1 MQCLV
6 HTPLLRDIIITI
18 IVQYIQ
24 SKKVGKRHCSR
35 DRHCMSSR
43 EHTVGAKIIQV
54 MVVDWCKVSAA
65 LYKNEYKLGFM
76 H

>member
-1 MQCLV
+1 MFGSYSFTQRYNDHNYCTV
-6 HTPLLRDIIITI
+6 HP
-18 IVQYIQ
+18 VQ
-24 SKKVGKRHCSR
+24 KTVEKRHCSK
-35 DRHCMSSR
+35 DRHCMSSL